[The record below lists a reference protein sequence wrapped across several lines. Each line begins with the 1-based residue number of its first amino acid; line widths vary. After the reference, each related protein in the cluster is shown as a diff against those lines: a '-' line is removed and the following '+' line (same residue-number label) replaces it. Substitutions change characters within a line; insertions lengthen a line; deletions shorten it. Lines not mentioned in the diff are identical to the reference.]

1 MRLQKK
7 KWVLKRYDQVKVRK
21 YVKIKKGASIFDGQL
36 EYFSK
41 RLALHHPLFKRLRG
55 TLVKQNR
62 RCAYCEV
69 LFSPDDI
76 IELRHVRDKNG
87 RWLKEFQ
94 FVHGHCHDKIH
105 GEKKVIDNHLRT
117 RCGGNW

>member
-1 MRLQKK
+1 M
-7 KWVLKRYDQVKVRK
+7 DN
-21 YVKIKKGASIFDGQL
+21 SNIFR
-36 EYFSK
+36 

-76 IELRHVRDKNG
+76 IELHHVRDKNG

-105 GEKKVIDNHLRT
+105 GEKSNR
-117 RCGGNW
+117 